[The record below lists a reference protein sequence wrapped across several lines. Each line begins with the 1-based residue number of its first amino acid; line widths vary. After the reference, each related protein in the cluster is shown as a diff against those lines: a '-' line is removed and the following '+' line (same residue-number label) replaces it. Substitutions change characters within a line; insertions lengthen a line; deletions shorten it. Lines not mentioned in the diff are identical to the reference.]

1 MQTESRFANIVLAA
15 VPLLITPGLFFALA
29 ESWLDPGGGEKDILI
44 AFPYALWALIFFV
57 VALILIV
64 RGWPFGRWVRVGSGS
79 REPGRFAQR
88 HRCRTGHSCRLYP
101 GRNNVNH
108 SHVAAVVV
116 A

>member
-29 ESWLDPGGGEKDILI
+29 GSWLDPGGGEKDILI

-64 RGWPFGRWVRVGSGS
+64 RGWPFRRWVGRAAFVSVGTVLVLWAIVFLASWFG
-79 REPGRFAQR
+79 
-88 HRCRTGHSCRLYP
+88 
-101 GRNNVNH
+101 
-108 SHVAAVVV
+108 VA
-116 A
+116 